1 MDFARLP
8 RKAQSF
14 ILARSW
20 EDYFEN
26 YSLKRGLHLFTD
38 NDASIGEIVVDKN
51 DSSFVFLT
59 VTGSYA
65 YEVEITLTA
74 KNRLVTTCDCAN
86 DPKCKHIAAA
96 LYTLERHV
104 RENQTPA
111 EARAN
116 STPHNSVEEW
126 LDSLVESNDD
136 DSQSLELDEFPPSY
150 KERVLYMLGR
160 EYEYEQIALHAYKG
174 RIQKDGSFKI
184 TGHSVRTDYQEYNK
198 PKYISNH
205 DLRIL
210 TQIANASG
218 SLYGSSTVSI
228 ESTHFTDLV
237 IQCIGTGRL
246 ISKTK
251 ESVHNRDLCY
261 SPFTEGTKRSLT
273 PSWNSTDNGGLKPS
287 VSISPKPDEI
297 IESIPKIYIDR
308 SENTV
313 GILEQQHTD
322 QFLEQWLQGPTIE
335 RDDVKKVQS
344 LISKST
350 QLTAAPNDY
359 LAPSS
364 PIPQLPQQQELTGLT
379 PTPVLSIQRIDATS
393 ATSLLIDSPV
403 ANILLATL
411 RFEYGD
417 FSVTAD
423 PYKELFTARSND
435 LITTVYRDQKLEA
448 SLISQIESTHFT
460 KLGEHFD
467 ASIIQKEHQSSL
479 IFSVSDAVN
488 TPQWIAF
495 ISNVVPQLETAGW
508 EIEIGDLD
516 YTLIEYDEIYE
527 DLTHDDHSS
536 QWFRFDLGI
545 EHNGEKISLIPAL
558 AAAISSGMYKGY
570 DFDSAGDG
578 LIAIPLEKKNTFI
591 NFSAQRFK
599 LILEKLQDLFQHINQ
614 DGIINLPQLRA
625 ASLID
630 DLDLA
635 KSNETLSDLAAL
647 GAQLNNIEGLPK
659 TRVPKNLNAEL
670 RDYQVEGF
678 RWLQFLAKHKL
689 HGVLADDMG
698 LGKTIQTLTHI
709 LAEKNSKRN
718 KKLPTLVVA
727 PTSVIP
733 NWRAEAAKFTP
744 SLKVLLLHGTERKP
758 LFSEIPKHDIVI
770 TSYALLQRDEG
781 VHTDQHYHMVVLD
794 ESQYIKN
801 AATKTTKVACKL
813 HANHRICLSGTP
825 MENHLGELW
834 STFNFLMPGLLQSN
848 KEFTATFRSPIER
861 NSDSAK
867 QASLHR
873 RVGPLLLRRT
883 KDVVAKELPPK
894 TIIPHHIS
902 LNQEQVDLYETVRAS
917 MDKRVRDAI
926 KDQGLSKSQI
936 IILDA
941 LLKLRQICCHPHLLK
956 LEQAQK
962 IQSSAKLD
970 YLTQLLGTLIEEG
983 RRILIFSQFT
993 TMLAMIEQH
1002 LTKEKIPFVKIT
1014 GSTRDRETPVE
1025 QFQKGEI
1032 PVFLISLKAGGTGL
1046 NLTAADTVIHYDPW
1060 WNPAAENQATDR
1072 AYRIGQDKPVFVHKL
1087 ICQGTIEAHIQ
1098 KLQEKKSQLVES
1110 LLSGSTNKLS
1120 ITTETLSGLLS
1131 PIED

>member
-8 RKAQSF
+8 RKAQTF

-20 EDYFEN
+20 EDYFDSFN
-26 YSLKRGLHLFTD
+26 LKRGHYLFTD
-38 NDASIGEIVVDKN
+38 NDASIGEIVVDHDN
-51 DSSFVFLT
+51 SVFAFLT

-74 KNRLVTTCDCAN
+74 KNRLITTCDCAD

-96 LYTLERHV
+96 LYTLQRHV
-104 RENQTPA
+104 LENQTEA
-111 EARAN
+111 EAKAN
-116 STPHNSVEEW
+116 VAPSYSVEDW
-126 LDSLVESNDD
+126 LDSLVESTNEETP
-136 DSQSLELDEFPPSY
+136 SPASEEFQPSY
-150 KERVLYMLGR
+150 KERVIYMLGR
-160 EYEYEQIALHAYKG
+160 EYEYELVGLHAYKG
-174 RIQKDGSFKI
+174 RLQKDGSFKI
-184 TGHSVRTDYQEYNK
+184 TGHNVRTDYQEYNK
-198 PKYISNH
+198 PKYITNT

-210 TQIANASG
+210 TQISRASG
-218 SLYGSSTVSI
+218 SMYESSSVSVD
-228 ESTHFTDLV
+228 SAHFAELV
-237 IQCIGTGRL
+237 LQCLATGRL
-246 ISKTK
+246 INKTD
-251 ESVHNRDLCY
+251 ESVHNRNMCY
-261 SPFTEGTKRSLT
+261 RPLKEGAKRKLT
-273 PSWNSTDNGGLKPS
+273 PSWNNTDSGALKPS
-287 VSISPKPDEI
+287 VSITPKPDEI
-297 IESIPKIYIDR
+297 IESSPKIYIDR
-308 SENTV
+308 SENSV
-313 GILEQQHTD
+313 GVLEQDHTD
-322 QFLEQWLQGPTIE
+322 QFLEQWLLGPTIE
-335 RDDVKKVQS
+335 RSEVSKVQS
-344 LISKST
+344 LISKT
-350 QLTAAPNDY
+350 GQLTTAPNDY
-359 LAPSS
+359 LSTSS
-364 PIPQLPQQQELTGLT
+364 PIPQLPEQRDLTGLS
-379 PTPVLSIQRIDATS
+379 PVPVLSIQRIDATS
-393 ATSLLIDSPV
+393 SSSLLIDSPV
-403 ANILLATL
+403 ANVLLATMS
-411 RFEYGD
+411 FEYGD
-417 FSVTAD
+417 FSVAAE
-423 PYKELFTARSND
+423 PFKESFTARSNN
-435 LITTVYRDQKLEA
+435 LITTIHRDKKLE
-448 SLISQIESTHFT
+448 SKLLKKLEPSKLST
-460 KLGEHFD
+460 LGSHFD
-467 ASIIQKEHQSSL
+467 TSIIQKEHAHSL
-479 IFSVSDAVN
+479 LFSTNDVIN

-495 ISNVVPQLETAGW
+495 ISNTVPDLEAAGW
-508 EIEIGDLD
+508 DVEIGDLD
-516 YTLIEYDEIYE
+516 YTLIEYDELYE
-527 DLTHDDHSS
+527 DLNHDDHSS
-536 QWFRFDLGI
+536 QWFRFDLGV

-558 AAAISSGMYKGY
+558 AAAIASGMYKGY

-614 DGIINLPQLRA
+614 DGVITLPQLRA
-625 ASLID
+625 ATLID

-635 KSNETLSDLAAL
+635 KSNNTLRDLSAL
-647 GAQLNNIEGLPK
+647 GAQLKDIKGLPK

-670 RDYQVEGF
+670 RDYQLEGF

-744 SLKVLLLHGTERKP
+744 SLSVLLLHGAERKS
-758 LFSEIPKHDIVI
+758 LFTEIPKNDIII

-781 VHTDQHYHMVVLD
+781 VHTKQHYHIVILD

-801 AATKTTKVACKL
+801 AATKTTKVANKL
-813 HANHRICLSGTP
+813 KANHRLCLSGTP

-867 QASLHR
+867 QVSLNR

-894 TIIPHHIS
+894 TVIPHHIS
-902 LNQEQVDLYETVRAS
+902 LNQEQVDLYESVRAS
-917 MDKRVRDAI
+917 MDKRIRDAV
-926 KDQGLSKSQI
+926 KDQGLAKSQI

-941 LLKLRQICCHPHLLK
+941 LLKLRQICCHPQLLK
-956 LEQAQK
+956 LEQAQA
-962 IQSSAKLD
+962 IHSSAKLD
-970 YLTQLLGTLIEEG
+970 YLTQLLATLIEEG

-993 TMLAMIEQH
+993 TMLGKIESH
-1002 LTKEKIPFVKIT
+1002 LKKDKVPFVKIT
-1014 GSTRDRETPVE
+1014 GATRDRETPVE
-1025 QFQKGEI
+1025 KFQSGEV
-1032 PVFLISLKAGGTGL
+1032 PVFLISLKAGGTGH

-1120 ITTETLSGLLS
+1120 ITSETIAGLLS